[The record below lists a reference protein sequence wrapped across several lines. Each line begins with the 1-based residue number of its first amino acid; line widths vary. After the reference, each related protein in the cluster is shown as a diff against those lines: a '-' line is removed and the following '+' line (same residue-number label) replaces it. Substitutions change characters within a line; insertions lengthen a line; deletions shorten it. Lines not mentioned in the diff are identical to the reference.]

1 MIGSC
6 YIVGS
11 LPTGDWAG
19 KAQFVAAFTGGGW
32 RLLSPVEG
40 MTFSVKTSGY
50 AANYRAG
57 AWEIGVLRGS
67 NLMVDG
73 QQVVGTQEASI
84 ADPAGGAT
92 VDAEARTTIG
102 EILAA
107 LRAHG
112 LIAA

>member
-1 MIGSC
+1 
-6 YIVGS
+6 
-11 LPTGDWAG
+11 
-19 KAQFVAAFTGGGW
+19 
-32 RLLSPVEG
+32 

-57 AWEIGVLRGS
+57 VWEIGLLRGS
-67 NLMVDG
+67 KLMVDG
-73 QQVVGTQEASI
+73 QQVIGTQEASI